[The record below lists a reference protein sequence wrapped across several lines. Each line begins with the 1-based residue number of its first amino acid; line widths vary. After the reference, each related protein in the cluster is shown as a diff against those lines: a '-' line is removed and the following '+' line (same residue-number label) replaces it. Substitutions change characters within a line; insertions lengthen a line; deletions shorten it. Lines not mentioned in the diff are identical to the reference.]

1 MNFIVQCNEFC
12 LNYLKYIKKIANSLS
27 LTRAQVLCIQSIPY
41 DGISQINLSNKL
53 SLDISTVS
61 RNLEK
66 LKKLKIIHK
75 TKSQYDK
82 RSSIIILTEKGKTIY
97 KQIVDSIQRDI
108 NEIILNIEI
117 EDLDYF
123 TELLNK
129 INWEFELSNNK
140 YE

>member
-1 MNFIVQCNEFC
+1 MNFIVQYSEFC
-12 LNYLKYIKKIANSLS
+12 LNYLKCIKKIARSFS
-27 LTRAQVLCIQSIPY
+27 LTQAQVLCIQSIPY

-66 LKKLKIIHK
+66 LKEMQIIDK
-75 TKSQYDK
+75 AKSTYDQ
-82 RSSIIILTEKGKTIY
+82 RSSIITLTEKGKIFY
-97 KQIVDSIQRDI
+97 KQIIEIIQNDI
-108 NEIILNIEI
+108 NQIVVNIGI

-129 INWEFELSNNK
+129 INWEFELSNNR

>member
-1 MNFIVQCNEFC
+1 MNFVVQYSEFC
-12 LNYLKYIKKIANSLS
+12 LNYLKCIKKIARSFS
-27 LTRAQVLCIQSIPY
+27 LTQAQVLCIQSIPY

-75 TKSQYDK
+75 TKDQYDQ
-82 RSSIIILTEKGKTIY
+82 RSFIITLTEKGKIFY
-97 KQIVDSIQRDI
+97 KQIIEIIQNDI
-108 NEIILNIEI
+108 NQIVVNIGI

-129 INWEFELSNNK
+129 INWEFELSNNRD
-140 YE
+140 E

>member
-1 MNFIVQCNEFC
+1 MNFIVQYNEFC
-12 LNYLKYIKKIANSLS
+12 LNYLKCIKKIARSFS
-27 LTRAQVLCIQSIPY
+27 LTQAQVLCIQSIPY

-75 TKSQYDK
+75 TKSQHDQ
-82 RSSIIILTEKGKTIY
+82 RSSIITLTVKGKYFY
-97 KQIVDSIQRDI
+97 KQIIEIIQNDI
-108 NEIILNIEI
+108 NQIVVNIGI

-129 INWEFELSNNK
+129 INWEFELSNNRD
-140 YE
+140 E

>member
-1 MNFIVQCNEFC
+1 MNFIVQYNEFC
-12 LNYLKYIKKIANSLS
+12 LNYLKYIKKIAHSFS
-27 LTRAQVLCIQSIPY
+27 LTQAQVLCIQSIPY
-41 DGISQINLSNKL
+41 DGISQMNLSHKL

-75 TKSQYDK
+75 TKSQDDK
-82 RSSIIILTEKGKTIY
+82 RSSIITLTDKGKTIY
-97 KQIVDSIQRDI
+97 KQIVESIQNDI